1 MGLLNSK
8 IQSVLVLLLVFR
20 TLIFE
25 TFYRFLLEWHHLVLL
40 WFNSGLDV
48 WKSYELIFALFTIG
62 KLLAAL
68 KATLNDLRPQ
78 LDLEDLINYLAFVP
92 LILIDPEGVQL
103 QIRVS
108 ELLSHFASDVD
119 FELIP
124 LVYVATNQG
133 PGVLVAEP
141 QRLIELVHPIRLS
154 VDRHLAQEVHL
165 DEF

>member
-1 MGLLNSK
+1 M
-8 IQSVLVLLLVFR
+8 
-20 TLIFE
+20 
-25 TFYRFLLEWHHLVLL
+25 
-40 WFNSGLDV
+40 
-48 WKSYELIFALFTIG
+48 FTIG

-68 KATLNDLRPQ
+68 DATLNDLRSQ
-78 LDLEDLINYLAFVP
+78 INFENLIDYLAFVP
-92 LILIDPEGVQL
+92 HILVDLEGVQL
-103 QIRVS
+103 QIGVS

-124 LVYVATNQG
+124 LVHVATNQG

-165 DEF
+165 DEL

>member
-1 MGLLNSK
+1 
-8 IQSVLVLLLVFR
+8 
-20 TLIFE
+20 
-25 TFYRFLLEWHHLVLL
+25 
-40 WFNSGLDV
+40 
-48 WKSYELIFALFTIG
+48 LFTIK

-68 KATLNDLRPQ
+68 EATLNDLRPQ

-92 LILIDPEGVQL
+92 LILIDPEGVQF
-103 QIRVS
+103 QVCVS

-165 DEF
+165 DEL